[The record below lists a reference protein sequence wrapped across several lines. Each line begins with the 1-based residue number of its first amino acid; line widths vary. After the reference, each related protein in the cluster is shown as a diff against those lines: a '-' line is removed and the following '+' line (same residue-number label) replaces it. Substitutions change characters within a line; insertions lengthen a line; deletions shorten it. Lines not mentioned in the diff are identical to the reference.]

1 MNPNLRI
8 WGLVSG
14 AAIVA
19 VLAGGWFVG
28 VQPQLAAAQ
37 TATQTAMGQES
48 QNQVTRVKLA
58 GLTRAAAKVDAM
70 NAQNAVLLTS
80 MPAILKPNRFIHRV
94 SEVAALNGVTVT
106 SVAPGIA
113 TAYTAPAPAAA
124 AAGAPAPPAL
134 AVTDPSI
141 TAANFTVV
149 PVTVIVTGGAFS
161 VLQFTHDMQND
172 ERTFAV
178 TGYQT
183 SKAEDSSQVMATI
196 TGSIYTLKR

>member
-28 VQPQLAAAQ
+28 VQPQLAAAD
-37 TATQTAMGQES
+37 TATQTAVGQEA

-58 GLTRAAAKVDAM
+58 GLAKAAAKVDAM
-70 NAQNAVLLTS
+70 TAENAVLLKSVPT
-80 MPAILKPNRFIHRV
+80 ILKPNTFIRRV
-94 SEVAALNGVTVT
+94 SEVATLDGVTVM
-106 SVAPGIA
+106 SVAPGMA
-113 TAYTAPAPAAA
+113 VAYTAPAPAAP
-124 AAGAPAPPAL
+124 AAGAAAAPAL
-134 AVTDPSI
+134 AATAPLI

-149 PVTVIVTGGAFS
+149 PVTVIVTGSADS
-161 VLQFTHDMQND
+161 TLQFAHDIQND

-183 SKAEDSSQVMATI
+183 SKSEDSSDVTATLN
-196 TGSIYTLKR
+196 GYIYTLKR

>member
-1 MNPNLRI
+1 MNLNLRI

-28 VQPQLAAAQ
+28 VQPQLAAAD
-37 TATQTAMGQES
+37 TSTQTAVGQEA

-58 GLTRAAAKVDAM
+58 GLAKAAAKVDAM
-70 NAQNAVLLTS
+70 TAQNAVLLKSVPT
-80 MPAILKPNRFIHRV
+80 ILKPNTFIRRV
-94 SEVAALNGVTVT
+94 SEVAALDGVTVM
-106 SVAPGIA
+106 SVAPGLA
-113 TAYTAPAPAAA
+113 VPYSAPAPVAAAGAAPAPALAA
-124 AAGAPAPPAL
+124 TA
-134 AVTDPSI
+134 PSI

-149 PVTVIVTGGAFS
+149 PVTVIVTGDADS
-161 VLQFTHDMQND
+161 ALQFAHDIQND

-183 SKAEDSSQVMATI
+183 AKAEDSADVTATLN
-196 TGSIYTLKR
+196 GFIYTLKR

>member
-1 MNPNLRI
+1 MKPNLRI

-28 VQPQLAAAQ
+28 VQPQLAAAE
-37 TATQTAMGQES
+37 TSTQTAVGQEA
-48 QNQVTRVKLA
+48 QNQATRAKLA
-58 GLTRAAAKVDAM
+58 GLVRAAAKVDAM
-70 NAQNAVLLTS
+70 TAENAVLLKSVPT
-80 MPAILKPNRFIHRV
+80 ILKPNTFIRRV
-94 SEVAALNGVTVT
+94 SEVAALDGVTVM
-106 SVAPGIA
+106 SVSPGTA
-113 TAYTAPAPAAA
+113 VAYTAPAPV
-124 AAGAPAPPAL
+124 APAPGMPAAPAL
-134 AVTDPSI
+134 AATSPAI

-149 PVTVIVTGGAFS
+149 PVSLIVTGSADS
-161 VLQFTHDMQND
+161 ALQFAHDIQND

-183 SKAEDSSQVMATI
+183 AKAEDSSDVTATL